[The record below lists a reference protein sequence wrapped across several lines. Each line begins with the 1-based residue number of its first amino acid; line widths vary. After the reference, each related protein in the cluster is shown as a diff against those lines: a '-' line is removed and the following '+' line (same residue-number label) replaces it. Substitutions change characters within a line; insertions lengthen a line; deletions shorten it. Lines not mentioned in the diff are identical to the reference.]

1 VDGFVA
7 ATTTCRP
14 STGQCDVAESCTG
27 SSGACPADGFQP
39 SPTSCVGTSNGG
51 ACDGTDS
58 CDGAGTC
65 VDGFKPSTTTCRPS
79 AGQCDAAE
87 SCTGSSGACPA
98 DAFKP
103 NGTPCNDGNACTTDT
118 CQAGACSSS
127 TQDTV
132 APVINIP
139 ANQVVIAS
147 NGHENHFHTG
157 RDDGEDHYGRDDDDD
172 DKDGDGNHCDGEDDD
187 RTCGSVVVYKK
198 VTATDN
204 CDPHVKVVCTPR
216 SGSNMGLGVHTVT
229 CTATDA
235 SGNQSSGSF
244 TVTVLSPLHV
254 VIQSP
259 LADDNIDNNA
269 PKPFGQDPR
278 STTER
283 VNAFKVGDKLLHK
296 VKLYDCTGSDVTT
309 SLGSSVSVRLDVSLR
324 KGSYYT
330 GAVVSQLVVSS
341 SGVGGVG
348 NLMMLSGGTYQYNL
362 MTTGYEGDTDN
373 DGAGGAKDL
382 DFFQSLVS
390 VEYNAVPGVDVG
402 RENLILES
410 K

>member
-1 VDGFVA
+1 
-7 ATTTCRP
+7 
-14 STGQCDVAESCTG
+14 VAESCTG
-27 SSGACPADGFQP
+27 SSGSCPADGFQ
-39 SPTSCVGTSNGG
+39 TATTACVGTSNGG

-58 CDGAGTC
+58 CNGAGNC
-65 VDGFKPSTTTCRPS
+65 VDGYLASTTTCRPS
-79 AGQCDAAE
+79 AGQCDEAE
-87 SCTGSSGACPA
+87 SCTGTSGTCPA
-98 DAFKP
+98 DT
-103 NGTPCNDGNACTTDT
+103 GSTDT
-118 CQAGACSSS
+118 
-127 TQDTV
+127 TK
-132 APVINIP
+132 PVINIP
-139 ANQVVIAS
+139 PNQIVIAS

-157 RDDGEDHYGRDDDDD
+157 RDDGEDHDDLDDEDD
-172 DKDGDGNHCDGEDDD
+172 DKDGDGNHCDGQDDD
-187 RTCGSVVVYKK
+187 RQCGSVVVYKK

-204 CDPHVKVVCTPR
+204 CDPKVKVVCTPR

-283 VNAFKVGDKLLHK
+283 VNTFRVGDKLLHK
-296 VKLYDCTGSDVTT
+296 VKLYDCAGNDVTT
-309 SLGSSVSVRLDVSLR
+309 SLGSSVSVRLGVTLR
-324 KGSYYT
+324 KGSYYS
-330 GAVVSQLVVSS
+330 GAVVSQLVVSAS
-341 SGVGGVG
+341 GGVGGVG
-348 NLMMLSGGTYQYNL
+348 NLMMLSGGAYQYNL
-362 MTTGYEGDTDN
+362 MTNGYEADTDN
-373 DGAGGAKDL
+373 DGTGGARDM
-382 DFFQSLVS
+382 DFFQSLVW

-410 K
+410 R